1 MTMYTQEKNK
11 TSQKTIMSILVL
23 VLILIVLYFIFR
35 SKKIEHKPASVL
47 SVTEERDQKQRF
59 VHKKDILKN
68 MKYISFGT
76 QNIKSYFAETTDERA
91 RGLSVFDTFGD
102 NESMLF
108 IFEKEGF
115 HSFWMKGMKFAIDI
129 IWLNKDR
136 EIVFIKENAH
146 PNDYPEPYLPDRKSL
161 YVIEFVSGFVEKN
174 SIKIGDSFEWTE

>member
-47 SVTEERDQKQRF
+47 SVTEERDHKQRF

-108 IFEKEGF
+108 VFDKLGR
-115 HSFWMKGMKFAIDI
+115 HSFWMRDMKFDIDI
-129 IWLNKDR
+129 VWLNEDKQV
-136 EIVFIKENAH
+136 VFIKEHAK
-146 PNDYPEPYLPDRKSL
+146 PLDFPETYKPDMKAL
-161 YVIEFVSGFVEKN
+161 YVLEFNDNFISQN
-174 SIKIGDSFEWTE
+174 NIHLGDQFNWE